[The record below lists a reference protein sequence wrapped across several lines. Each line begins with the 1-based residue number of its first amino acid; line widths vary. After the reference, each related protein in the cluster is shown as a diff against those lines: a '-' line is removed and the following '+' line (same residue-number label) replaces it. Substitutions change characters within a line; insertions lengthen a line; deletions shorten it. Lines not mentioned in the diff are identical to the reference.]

1 MRSRFAR
8 MATRGLVLGLLL
20 TTTILGTATAQAAGG
35 GRILAQDNLFEV
47 ATAPVGLA
55 AVGFGVVGMLA
66 GVFRRKKIEIQP
78 ENQRKG

>member
-8 MATRGLVLGLLL
+8 VTARGLVLGLLL
-20 TTTILGTATAQAAGG
+20 ATAILGTATAQAAGT
-35 GRILAQDNLFEV
+35 GRILAQGNLFEDT
-47 ATAPVGLA
+47 ATPVGLA
-55 AVGFGVVGMLA
+55 AIGFGVAGMLA